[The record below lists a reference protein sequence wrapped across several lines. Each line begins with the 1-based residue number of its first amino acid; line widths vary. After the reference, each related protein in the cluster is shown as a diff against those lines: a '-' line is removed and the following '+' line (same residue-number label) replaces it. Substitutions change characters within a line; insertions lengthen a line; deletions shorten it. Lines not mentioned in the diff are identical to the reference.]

1 MAPSTIRD
9 ELLAVAGV
17 AEAEI
22 DLAAGV
28 PTGVR
33 LRLDPDADPE
43 AVGELVQ
50 RILSAHGIRARVG
63 GPGAAAPEP
72 PPRSGPPPPP
82 GAPGAVVSLA
92 GFEGAAGRRGPVRVA
107 MDRGPEEDEQPP
119 PAVPAAPRPPGWGL
133 AGVAVEETR
142 EGVIVTATGTDGSRQ
157 SRRARWSEG
166 GLDDA
171 VVAAVAA
178 LAGEDAPPVLR
189 GSEQVVVAGTPL
201 VIVVLERLNG
211 RSVSGAAV
219 VEAGA
224 PFALARA
231 VWAALSS

>member
-1 MAPSTIRD
+1 MAESTIRD

-17 AEAEI
+17 VEAEI
-22 DLAAGV
+22 DLTSGV
-28 PTGVR
+28 PSGVR
-33 LRLDPDADPE
+33 LRLDPDADPG
-43 AVGELVQ
+43 AVGERVQ

-63 GPGAAAPEP
+63 GPAAAAPAP

-92 GFEGAAGRRGPVRVA
+92 GFESGAGRRGPVPVA
-107 MDRGPEEDEQPP
+107 IDQPEEPGEPAP
-119 PAVPAAPRPPGWGL
+119 SLPAVVAGPAGGL
-133 AGVAVEETR
+133 AGVSVEETR
-142 EGVIVTATGTDGSRQ
+142 EGVIVTATSADGRRQ
-157 SRRARWSEG
+157 SRRARWSDG

-178 LAGEDAPPVLR
+178 LSGEEPPPVLR
-189 GSEQVVVAGTPL
+189 GSEQVVVAGTSL
-201 VIVVLERLNG
+201 VIVVLERLDG
-211 RSVSGAAV
+211 RSVAGAAV

-231 VWAALSS
+231 VWAALNS